1 MIVLLSG
8 AIDDKINTYR
18 GGDTQRG
25 GDTNRVALS
34 PCDDLQLIEF
44 AQELASPRRP
54 AAFKGLVLDGMQP
67 GGEHHQAMQQVC
79 ASSVAV
85 LCNYHFLTN

>member
-1 MIVLLSG
+1 MLLSG

-34 PCDDLQLIEF
+34 PCDDLQLTGLE
-44 AQELASPRRP
+44 QELASPRRP
-54 AAFKGLVLDGMQP
+54 AAFKGLVVDGMQP
-67 GGEHHQAMQQVC
+67 GGEHHLAMQQVC
-79 ASSVAV
+79 AHSVAV
-85 LCNYHFLTN
+85 LCNHCFLC